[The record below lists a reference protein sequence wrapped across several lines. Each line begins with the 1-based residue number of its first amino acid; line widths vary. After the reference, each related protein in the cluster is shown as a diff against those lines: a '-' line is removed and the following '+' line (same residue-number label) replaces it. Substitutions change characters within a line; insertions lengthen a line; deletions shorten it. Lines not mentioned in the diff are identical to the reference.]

1 VKISSNV
8 LNININQSSSPIKT
22 NFTEKISKDDVA
34 EIKAQISENSKAMMF
49 NSTSVQSTL
58 SEDDNRV
65 QANVDDFQSFLD
77 DIGYE
82 GKAISE
88 LSQDEA
94 RDLVSEDGF
103 FGIDQTSDRMAEF
116 VINGSNGDEEMMR
129 AGRDGIVQGYNDAQ
143 DMWGG
148 ELPEISQKTMDAA
161 LEKVDKAM
169 ADLGYSILNE
179 KV

>member
-1 VKISSNV
+1 MKISSNV